1 VYDKRFHYL
10 NETKRNETK
19 RNETKHIMASFI
31 PTITSEELENLSD
44 SFWIKLGAEQCNIHK
59 RMLFIDELFIYN
71 FTKTNPLLNRFK
83 TLKNLYKN
91 LSITLED
98 IVCKHYPY
106 RIPNKEDVMFITVPP
121 SLKMVYQDDDAN
133 EDKTISIVGIFHDS
147 ATVKRYPV
155 TVYKTDGNKRYSSYI
170 SPGDME
176 FINDSIT
183 YLDNYLNYLR
193 NICDKLTKNKQFKKK
208 LLKSISNIESKRK
221 QFDELSSDIPVKE
234 NYEVLG
240 VEP

>member
-1 VYDKRFHYL
+1 
-10 NETKRNETK
+10 
-19 RNETKHIMASFI
+19 MASFI
-31 PTITSEELENLSD
+31 PTITSEELENLTD
-44 SFWIKLGAEQCNIHK
+44 SFWIKLGTEQCNIEK
-59 RMLFIDELFIYN
+59 RIRFIHTLFIYN

-83 TLKNLYKN
+83 TLNILYKI
-91 LSITLED
+91 LSHTLED

-121 SLKMVYQDDDAN
+121 SLKMVYHDDDDANAN
-133 EDKTISIVGIFHDS
+133 EDKTIRIENIFHHS

-193 NICDKLTKNKQFKKK
+193 NICDKLTKNKQFQKK

>member
-1 VYDKRFHYL
+1 
-10 NETKRNETK
+10 
-19 RNETKHIMASFI
+19 MASFI
-31 PTITSEELENLSD
+31 PTITSEELENLCD
-44 SFWIKLGAEQCNIHK
+44 SFWIKLGAEQCNIEK

-83 TLKNLYKN
+83 TLLILYKN
-91 LSITLED
+91 LSRRLED

-121 SLKMVYQDDDAN
+121 SLKMVYHDDDAN
-133 EDKTISIVGIFHDS
+133 EDKTIGIENIFHHS
-147 ATVKRYPV
+147 ATTVKSYPV

-183 YLDNYLNYLR
+183 HLDN
-193 NICDKLTKNKQFKKK
+193 
-208 LLKSISNIESKRK
+208 
-221 QFDELSSDIPVKE
+221 
-234 NYEVLG
+234 
-240 VEP
+240 

>member
-1 VYDKRFHYL
+1 
-10 NETKRNETK
+10 
-19 RNETKHIMASFI
+19 MASFI

-44 SFWIKLGAEQCNIHK
+44 SFWIKLGAEQCNILK

-71 FTKTNPLLNRFK
+71 FTQTNPLLNRFK
-83 TLKNLYKN
+83 TLLILYKN
-91 LSITLED
+91 LSYRLED

-121 SLKMVYQDDDAN
+121 SLKMVCHDDDDDDANAN
-133 EDKTISIVGIFHDS
+133 EDKTITIEGIFHHS
-147 ATVKRYPV
+147 ATTVKRYPV
-155 TVYKTDGNKRYSSYI
+155 TMYKTDGNKRYSSYI

-193 NICDKLTKNKQFKKK
+193 KICDKLTNNKQFKNK
-208 LLKSISNIESKRK
+208 LLKSISKIESKCK
-221 QFDELSSDIPVKE
+221 QFDELSSDIHVKE
-234 NYEVLG
+234 NYEIKG
-240 VEP
+240 RI